1 MKKFFLILSCLL
13 LSAGSGYAQ
22 KFALVDSEYILNNI
36 PAYKTAQA
44 QLDRESQAYQKEVE
58 AKYAAVEKMYKAY
71 QTERSVLTEQMRA
84 KREEEIIKLET
95 EAKELQK
102 KYFGEEGEIFKKRE
116 ALLTP
121 IQDQVYEAIKAMANE
136 EGYAV
141 VFDTATAGNVIYANP
156 KNDRSDAILQRLGY
170 KNN

>member
-1 MKKFFLILSCLL
+1 MKKFFLLLSCLL
-13 LSAGSGYAQ
+13 LSVGSGYAQ
-22 KFALVDSEYILNNI
+22 KFALVDTEYILNNI

-44 QLDRESQAYQKEVE
+44 QLDQDSQVYQKEVE
-58 AKYAAVEKMYKAY
+58 AKYAAVERMYKEY

-95 EAKELQK
+95 AAKELQK

-116 ALLTP
+116 SLLTP
-121 IQDQVYEAIKAMANE
+121 IQDQVYEAIKALATE
-136 EGYAV
+136 EAIAV

-156 KNDRSDAILQRLGY
+156 KNDRSDDILRRLGY

>member
-1 MKKFFLILSCLL
+1 
-13 LSAGSGYAQ
+13 
-22 KFALVDSEYILNNI
+22 
-36 PAYKTAQA
+36 
-44 QLDRESQAYQKEVE
+44 
-58 AKYAAVEKMYKAY
+58 
-71 QTERSVLTEQMRA
+71 MRA

-95 EAKELQK
+95 AAKELQK

-121 IQDQVYEAIKAMANE
+121 IQDQVYEAIKALATE
-136 EGYAV
+136 EAIAV

-156 KNDRSDAILQRLGY
+156 KNDRSDDILRRLGY